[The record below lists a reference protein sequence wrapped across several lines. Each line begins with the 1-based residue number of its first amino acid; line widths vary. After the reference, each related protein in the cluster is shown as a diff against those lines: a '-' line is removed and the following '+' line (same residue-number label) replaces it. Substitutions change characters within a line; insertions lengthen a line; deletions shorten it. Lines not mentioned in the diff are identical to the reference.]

1 MEYIQKPPTSALTR
15 EQALAKIEEMRSKG
29 GQPPVAGLS
38 FRGVSLTEQDLSGL
52 DFSGADLS
60 ESDLTRADL
69 SGARFFKANLRNAS
83 LFQAKLRRA
92 DFTGADLA
100 NANLEEADCQAA
112 GFGMANLD
120 DARLFNVNLEA
131 STLSKA
137 RLINVDLRCAVM
149 KNARMR
155 ETTVTGTDLTG
166 ADLRGADLSRC
177 DVSGSIFNDADLRN
191 ARLRLVKNFEKA
203 KWIGADI
210 RDINFAGAYRLR
222 RFVVDQNYLKEF
234 RDRNSFFRALY
245 FLWWVTSD
253 CGRSI
258 LRWCVMIGA
267 LALMFAWLYSF
278 VNIALGENDSW
289 GTRLYFSIV
298 TLTTLGYGDI
308 VPLSPTARFV
318 AMLEVM
324 TGYIMLGGLL
334 SIFNNKI
341 ARRGE

>member
-1 MEYIQKPPTSALTR
+1 MEHIQKPSSPPLTR
-15 EQALAKIEEMRSKG
+15 EQALAKIEEMRGKG
-29 GQPPVAGLS
+29 DQSSVAGLS
-38 FRGVSLTEQDLSGL
+38 FRGVSLTGQNLSGL

-60 ESDLTRADL
+60 DSDLTGADL
-69 SGARFFKANLRNAS
+69 SRARFFKTNLRNAS

-92 DFTGADLA
+92 DFTGANLT
-100 NANLEEADCQAA
+100 NANLEEADCQEA
-112 GFGMANLD
+112 GFGMADLH
-120 DARLFNVNLEA
+120 DARLFNVNLQA

-137 RLINVDLRCAVM
+137 KLTNVDLRCAVM

-155 ETTVTGTDLTG
+155 ETTVTGADLTG
-166 ADLRGADLSRC
+166 ANLQGADLSRC

-234 RDRNSFFRALY
+234 KDRNRFFKTLY

-253 CGRSI
+253 CGRSL
-258 LRWCVMIGA
+258 LRWCAMIGA
-267 LALMFAWLYSF
+267 LALLFAWLYSF
-278 VNIALGENDSW
+278 VNVALGESDSW

-298 TLTTLGYGDI
+298 TLTTLRI
-308 VPLSPTARFV
+308 S
-318 AMLEVM
+318 
-324 TGYIMLGGLL
+324 
-334 SIFNNKI
+334 
-341 ARRGE
+341 RGQEF

>member
-1 MEYIQKPPTSALTR
+1 MQNIQKPASPPLTR

-29 GQPPVAGLS
+29 EHAPVAGLS
-38 FRGVSLTEQDLSGL
+38 FQGVSLTGQDLSSL
-52 DFSGADLS
+52 DFSGTDLS
-60 ESDLTRADL
+60 EADLTGADL
-69 SGARFFKANLRNAS
+69 SGARFFKTNLRNAS

-92 DFTGADLA
+92 DFTGADLT
-100 NANLEEADCQAA
+100 NANLEEADCREA
-112 GFGMANLD
+112 GFGMADLH
-120 DARLFNVNLEA
+120 DARLFNVNLTA

-137 RLINVDLRCAVM
+137 RLTNADLRCAVM
-149 KNARMR
+149 KNARLR
-155 ETTVTGTDLTG
+155 ETALTGADLTG
-166 ADLRGADLSRC
+166 ADLRGGDLSRC

-234 RDRNSFFRALY
+234 KDRNRFFKTLY

-258 LRWCVMIGA
+258 LRWCAMIGA
-267 LALMFAWLYSF
+267 LVLLFAWLYSF
-278 VNIALGENDSW
+278 VNLGLTGNDPW
-289 GTRLYFSIV
+289 GSRLYFSIV

-308 VPLSPTARFV
+308 VPLSPTARFI

-341 ARRGE
+341 ARRGD